1 MEKENNIIN
10 NNSSISNI
18 SDYNNNNSIFSQ
30 AKNDIN
36 DKSNLEKEALILT
49 KKADNKLNPGCCLD
63 TLCISKTKRYSDAC
77 KLYKKAG
84 DKYKICRQW
93 RKAGECYEH
102 CSKIKTNLKGDPLT
116 FYQESF
122 FCYSKVNNDN
132 NSKKIFEKMNQ
143 YLERKGEYYQAGK
156 NNENLAIKKENDEKY
171 DEAINYYLQ
180 AFKYYETDGKHESLK
195 NNMEI
200 KITELMMVHNHPDG
214 PKKVPAILENIG
226 NNYLKNPLTNYSASD
241 YFGKAVLSIIYY
253 SNNPSEGRK
262 YIKKYKDIDPIFEE
276 STIYNL
282 CCDVINYMEN
292 KDINNLKNAIK
303 EYKEICEVDDFMI
316 DILNKL
322 VKKTENNNN
331 ISENKE
337 NDFNIEE
344 EDLK

>member
-1 MEKENNIIN
+1 MEYNNISKSIN
-10 NNSSISNI
+10 EQTVADNNSNT
-18 SDYNNNNSIFSQ
+18 
-30 AKNDIN
+30 
-36 DKSNLEKEALILT
+36 NLDREAFLLT

-63 TLCISKTKRYSDAC
+63 TLCISKTKRYADAC
-77 KLYKKAG
+77 QLYKKAG
-84 DKYKICRQW
+84 DKYKICKQW

-102 CSKIKTNLKGDPLT
+102 CSKIKTIIKEDPLT

-122 FCYSKVNNDN
+122 FCYSKINSDN

-200 KITELMMVHNHPDG
+200 KITELMMVYNHPDG
-214 PKKVPAILENIG
+214 PKKVPTFLENIG
-226 NNYLKNPLTNYSASD
+226 KNYLKNPLTNKSASD

-262 YIKKYKDIDPIFEE
+262 YINKYKDIDPKFEE

-282 CCDVINYMEN
+282 CCDIINYMEN
-292 KDINNLKNAIK
+292 KDINNLKKAIK
-303 EYKEICEVDDFMI
+303 EYKKICEVDDFMI

-331 ISENKE
+331 ISENNK